1 MKSAQAWFQVVIIP
15 PKNAHQSF
23 TYKNSGFTFMLQNT
37 MHRQVFILASSQSLF
52 QTVSVM
58 VMTIGGLAGA
68 NIANTPTIATL
79 PIASMFLGTAMM
91 MFPASMWM
99 AKVGRR
105 NGFLCGA
112 FLGISGGIIA
122 AVGIIYSSLSLL
134 ALGTFCVGAYQSFAQ
149 FYRFAA
155 SEVADDAFRSRAISF
170 VMAGGVVAALIGPVL
185 ARFGGPL
192 FNHLE
197 YVGSFL
203 IITIV
208 SLIAMGILSRLHIPD
223 QVEIKTSFSAGR
235 PWPKIVFQP
244 MYLVALLGAIT
255 GYGIMILGMTA
266 TPIAMRHAHHE
277 LGTITTVIQ
286 LHVLGMFL
294 PSFFTGNLIV
304 RFGVLKVMFAGLL
317 LFACYIAFALSGLQF
332 HSFAISLVLLGVG
345 WNFLFIGSTSLL
357 TRTYTHEEK
366 AKAQAINDMTV
377 FVVGLIC
384 SFSAGALL
392 DIIGWKVMNMALI
405 PWLVITALSLVWL
418 SKKTQND

>member
-1 MKSAQAWFQVVIIP
+1 
-15 PKNAHQSF
+15 
-23 TYKNSGFTFMLQNT
+23 MLQNT

>member
-1 MKSAQAWFQVVIIP
+1 
-15 PKNAHQSF
+15 
-23 TYKNSGFTFMLQNT
+23 MLQNT

-52 QTVSVM
+52 QTISVM

-68 NIANTPTIATL
+68 NIANTPTLATL

-405 PWLVITALSLVWL
+405 PWLVITALSLIWL
-418 SKKTQND
+418 SKKAQND

>member
-68 NIANTPTIATL
+68 NIANTPTLATL

>member
-1 MKSAQAWFQVVIIP
+1 
-15 PKNAHQSF
+15 
-23 TYKNSGFTFMLQNT
+23 
-37 MHRQVFILASSQSLF
+37 MHRQVLILASSQSLF

-68 NIANTPTIATL
+68 NIANTPNLATL

-122 AVGIIYSSLSLL
+122 AVGIIYSSLYLL

-155 SEVADDAFRSRAISF
+155 SEVADDTFRSRAISF

-405 PWLVITALSLVWL
+405 PWLVITALSLIWL

>member
-1 MKSAQAWFQVVIIP
+1 
-15 PKNAHQSF
+15 
-23 TYKNSGFTFMLQNT
+23 L
-37 MHRQVFILASSQSLF
+37 R
-52 QTVSVM
+52 
-58 VMTIGGLAGA
+58 GA
-68 NIANTPTIATL
+68 
-79 PIASMFLGTAMM
+79 
-91 MFPASMWM
+91 
-99 AKVGRR
+99 R
-105 NGFLCGA
+105 
-112 FLGISGGIIA
+112 
-122 AVGIIYSSLSLL
+122 LS
-134 ALGTFCVGAYQSFAQ
+134 
-149 FYRFAA
+149 
-155 SEVADDAFRSRAISF
+155 
-170 VMAGGVVAALIGPVL
+170 
-185 ARFGGPL
+185 RFGGPL

>member
-1 MKSAQAWFQVVIIP
+1 VLIIP

-68 NIANTPTIATL
+68 NIANTPTLATL

-99 AKVGRR
+99 AKIGRR

-277 LGTITTVIQ
+277 LDTITTVIQ

-405 PWLVITALSLVWL
+405 PWLVITALSLIWL

>member
-1 MKSAQAWFQVVIIP
+1 
-15 PKNAHQSF
+15 
-23 TYKNSGFTFMLQNT
+23 
-37 MHRQVFILASSQSLF
+37 MHRQVLILASSQSLF

-68 NIANTPTIATL
+68 NIANTPTLATL
-79 PIASMFLGTAMM
+79 PIASMFFGTAIM

-112 FLGISGGIIA
+112 LLGILGGLIA
-122 AVGIIYSSLSLL
+122 AIGIVYSSLYLL

-155 SEVADDAFRSRAISF
+155 SEVADDTFRSRAISF

-192 FNHLE
+192 FNRLE
-197 YVGSFL
+197 YLGSFL
-203 IITIV
+203 IIAIV
-208 SLIAMGILSRLHIPD
+208 SLIALVILSRLHVPD
-223 QVEIKTSFSAGR
+223 QIEVKTSFSAGR
-235 PWPKIVFQP
+235 PWYQIVFQP
-244 MYLVALLGAIT
+244 TYLVALIGAIT

-277 LGTITTVIQ
+277 LGAITTVIQ

-304 RFGVLKVMFAGLL
+304 RFGVLKIMFTGVL
-317 LFACYIAFALSGLQF
+317 LFACYIAFALSGIQF
-332 HSFAISLVLLGVG
+332 HSFAISLILLGVG

-357 TRTYTHEEK
+357 TSTYSNEEK

-384 SFSAGALL
+384 SFSAGVLL
-392 DIIGWKVMNMALI
+392 DMIGWKTMNLALL
-405 PWLVITALSLVWL
+405 PWLAITALSFIWL
-418 SKKTQND
+418 IIKNNPVKI

>member
-1 MKSAQAWFQVVIIP
+1 
-15 PKNAHQSF
+15 
-23 TYKNSGFTFMLQNT
+23 MLQNA

-68 NIANTPTIATL
+68 NIANTPTLATL

-91 MFPASMWM
+91 MFPASMLM

-112 FLGISGGIIA
+112 LLGILGGIIA
-122 AVGIIYSSLSLL
+122 AIGIVYSSLYLL

-223 QVEIKTSFSAGR
+223 RVEVKTSFSAGR
-235 PWPKIVFQP
+235 PWYQIVFQP
-244 MYLVALLGAIT
+244 TYFVALLGAIT

-294 PSFFTGNLIV
+294 PSFFTGNLIA
-304 RFGVLKVMFAGLL
+304 RFGVLKIMFAGVL

-332 HSFAISLVLLGVG
+332 HSFAISLILLGVG

-357 TRTYTHEEK
+357 TDTYTHEEK

-392 DIIGWKVMNMALI
+392 DIIGWKTMNIALI
-405 PWLVITALSLVWL
+405 PWLIITALALLWL
-418 SKKTQND
+418 YKRSTK

>member
-1 MKSAQAWFQVVIIP
+1 ML
-15 PKNAHQSF
+15 
-23 TYKNSGFTFMLQNT
+23 KNS
-37 MHRQVFILASSQSLF
+37 MHRQVLILASSQSIF

-68 NIANTPTIATL
+68 NIADSPTLSTL
-79 PIASMFLGTAMM
+79 PIAAMFLGTATM

-99 AKVGRR
+99 SHVGRR

-112 FLGISGGIIA
+112 LLGVLGGIIA
-122 AVGIIYSSLSLL
+122 SIGIFYNSLYLL
-134 ALGTFCVGAYQSFAQ
+134 AFGTFCVGAYQSFAQ
-149 FYRFAA
+149 SYRFAA
-155 SEVADDAFRSRAISF
+155 SEVADEGFRSKAISF
-170 VMAGGVVAALIGPVL
+170 VMAGGVVAALIGPSL
-185 ARFGGPL
+185 ARIGGPI
-192 FNHLE
+192 FNNLE

-208 SLIAMGILSRLHIPD
+208 SLLAIGILSSLKIPD
-223 QVEIKTSFSAGR
+223 QIEVKTNFGAGR
-235 PWPKIVFQP
+235 PWYEIVIQP
-244 MYLVALLGAIT
+244 TYLVALFGSVT

-294 PSFFTGNLIV
+294 PSFFTGNLIA
-304 RFGVLKVMFAGLL
+304 RFGVLKIMFSGIL

-332 HSFAISLVLLGVG
+332 HSFAISLILLGVG

-357 TRTYTHEEK
+357 TGTYTQEEK

-377 FVVGLIC
+377 FIVGLIC

-392 DIIGWKVMNMALI
+392 DIIGWKTMNIALF
-405 PWLVITALSLVWL
+405 PWLCLSTFSLFWL
-418 SKKTQND
+418 NYKTKKKEILT

>member
-1 MKSAQAWFQVVIIP
+1 
-15 PKNAHQSF
+15 
-23 TYKNSGFTFMLQNT
+23 MLQNT

-68 NIANTPTIATL
+68 NIANTPTLATL

-99 AKVGRR
+99 AKIGRR

-277 LGTITTVIQ
+277 LDTITTVIQ

-405 PWLVITALSLVWL
+405 PWLVITALSLIWL

>member
-1 MKSAQAWFQVVIIP
+1 
-15 PKNAHQSF
+15 
-23 TYKNSGFTFMLQNT
+23 MLQNT

-52 QTVSVM
+52 QTISVM

-68 NIANTPTIATL
+68 NIANTPTLATL

-122 AVGIIYSSLSLL
+122 AVGIIYSSLYLL

-155 SEVADDAFRSRAISF
+155 SEVADDTFRSRAISF

-235 PWPKIVFQP
+235 PWLKIVFQP

-266 TPIAMRHAHHE
+266 TPIAMHHAHHE

-332 HSFAISLVLLGVG
+332 YSFAISLVLLGVG

>member
-1 MKSAQAWFQVVIIP
+1 MDGKSRQAQW
-15 PKNAHQSF
+15 
-23 TYKNSGFTFMLQNT
+23 L
-37 MHRQVFILASSQSLF
+37 
-52 QTVSVM
+52 
-58 VMTIGGLAGA
+58 
-68 NIANTPTIATL
+68 
-79 PIASMFLGTAMM
+79 
-91 MFPASMWM
+91 
-99 AKVGRR
+99 
-105 NGFLCGA
+105 LCGA
-112 FLGISGGIIA
+112 LLGISGGIIA
-122 AVGIIYSSLSLL
+122 AVGIIYSSLYLL

-294 PSFFTGNLIV
+294 PSFLRVT
-304 RFGVLKVMFAGLL
+304 
-317 LFACYIAFALSGLQF
+317 
-332 HSFAISLVLLGVG
+332 
-345 WNFLFIGSTSLL
+345 
-357 TRTYTHEEK
+357 
-366 AKAQAINDMTV
+366 
-377 FVVGLIC
+377 
-384 SFSAGALL
+384 
-392 DIIGWKVMNMALI
+392 
-405 PWLVITALSLVWL
+405 
-418 SKKTQND
+418 

>member
-1 MKSAQAWFQVVIIP
+1 
-15 PKNAHQSF
+15 
-23 TYKNSGFTFMLQNT
+23 

-68 NIANTPTIATL
+68 NIANTPTLATL

-266 TPIAMRHAHHE
+266 TPIAMHHAHHE

-332 HSFAISLVLLGVG
+332 YSFAISLVLLGVG